1 MGEITPPEPLLLTHD
16 VDNFDCNSEVLNIWL
31 KRRAFKNEE
40 LGASRT
46 YVVCIDD
53 QVIGY
58 YALATGSIAL
68 NGLPGKIRRNMP
80 DPIPVLILG
89 RLAVDKQW
97 QQAGIGRGLLK
108 DAVIRS
114 SLVAKQV
121 GIRAL
126 LVHALSVEAKDYY
139 LRQGFVES
147 KEDSMTLLI
156 NLKDA
161 LHHMSA

>member
-1 MGEITPPEPLLLTHD
+1 MGKITVPEPLLLTHNL
-16 VDNFDCNSEVLNIWL
+16 DNFYCNNESLNTWL
-31 KRRAFKNEE
+31 KRRAFKNEG

-46 YVVCIDD
+46 YVVCSDND
-53 QVIGY
+53 VIGY
-58 YALATGSIAL
+58 YALATGSIAQ

-97 QQAGIGRGLLK
+97 QKAGIGRGLLK
-108 DAVIRS
+108 DAVMRS
-114 SLVAKQV
+114 ALVAKQV

-126 LVHALSVEAKDYY
+126 LVHALSVEAKAYY
-139 LRQGFVES
+139 LRQGFIES
-147 KEDSMTLLI
+147 KEDSMTLLV

-161 LHHMSA
+161 LHHMST